1 MKFTTIE
8 PRKAEQL
15 IQHLVSSD
23 RLHILCA
30 NDDRLDH
37 IRQTSFASDGPPS
50 MDEMK
55 RLQNMLNTQFQNGI
69 L

>member
-1 MKFTTIE
+1 MKITTIE

-23 RLHILCA
+23 RTHILA
-30 NDDRLDH
+30 SNDDRLDYL
-37 IRQTSFASDGPPS
+37 RQTSFAADGPPS